1 MYPSLCRYKG
11 RLWLPGLAKALAVNL
26 LFLLAVR
33 DGVAAAPV
41 RGAYAGLRTEISVD
55 FDINRWNIDCGLAS
69 NAEALAE
76 IKRQLVE
83 IAGDT
88 SLVVESVTVRGAASP
103 DGGTRLNNELSRRR
117 MESLMEYVNRETG
130 LPDSLLASG
139 VAVIPWDTFRALV
152 SRGGYPWRGGGA

>member
-26 LFLLAVR
+26 LFLLAVQ

-88 SLVVESVTVRGAASP
+88 SLVVESVTCLLYTSDAA
-103 DGGTRLNNELSRRR
+103 DEL
-117 MESLMEYVNRETG
+117 
-130 LPDSLLASG
+130 
-139 VAVIPWDTFRALV
+139 
-152 SRGGYPWRGGGA
+152 

>member
-26 LFLLAVR
+26 LFLLAVQ

-83 IAGDT
+83 IAGD
-88 SLVVESVTVRGAASP
+88 SARRGLARRGHASEQRAFQAAY
-103 DGGTRLNNELSRRR
+103 GIA
-117 MESLMEYVNRETG
+117 Y
-130 LPDSLLASG
+130 G
-139 VAVIPWDTFRALV
+139 VCQPRDRPT
-152 SRGGYPWRGGGA
+152 